1 KPDIVTTAKA
11 VGCGVPVGAFMMT
24 QKVADKSLVPGDHGT
39 TYGGNP
45 LVTAA
50 VCEVLKQFE
59 ERKILDNV
67 KEVGDYLYKRLEE
80 VKSEYD
86 FITAHR
92 GLGLMQWL
100 VFDNDIKPAGEVCKR
115 AVDNGLLIITAGGN
129 VIRFI
134 PPLVI
139 SRDDVDKMIS
149 ILKASI

>member
-1 KPDIVTTAKA
+1 
-11 VGCGVPVGAFMMT
+11 
-24 QKVADKSLVPGDHGT
+24 
-39 TYGGNP
+39 
-45 LVTAA
+45 
-50 VCEVLKQFE
+50 
-59 ERKILDNV
+59 
-67 KEVGDYLYKRLEE
+67 
-80 VKSEYD
+80 
-86 FITAHR
+86 
-92 GLGLMQWL
+92 MQGL